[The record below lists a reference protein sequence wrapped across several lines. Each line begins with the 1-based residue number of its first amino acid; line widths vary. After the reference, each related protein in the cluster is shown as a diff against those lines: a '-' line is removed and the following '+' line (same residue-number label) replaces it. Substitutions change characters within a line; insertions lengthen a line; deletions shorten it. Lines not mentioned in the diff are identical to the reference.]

1 MASKPKSSPGGAQ
14 EPEQPFCDGTQDC
27 TAMAGGHLK
36 GCPLYVAPPSAKD
49 SNRVIIE
56 NEGKRVFVSGNNQGS
71 PLADRD
77 EKQIQQ
83 NRIAAEKEALRQRE
97 DAERAAAEAER
108 QRREQEA
115 EAERLRVAAEL
126 EAAEQA
132 RLAVIASWK
141 NPLDMIN
148 SEFPEYSTGST
159 WKPWRTFLKVLH
171 ALDLDPEELAFA
183 QQCTGRT
190 TMPTKPVRRAYVGA
204 GRRGG
209 KSFVSGI
216 QAVYHAVKPRTWTL
230 APGET
235 STIPIIAA
243 DRKQA
248 RVIHS
253 YIKGLFAQSPRL
265 SPMVVKSTKDTIT
278 LSNRT
283 QIVVFTASYK
293 TSRGYSLAAAFGD
306 ETAFWEN
313 SETSTNPDKEI
324 VGAIRPGLM
333 TTRGPLI
340 ITSTPY
346 SRRGVLYEGFKQ
358 YWGKD
363 DTDGI
368 YWKAT
373 SLDMNPGLDEAEI
386 QGAYAEDPEAAAAEF
401 GGEFR
406 SDLAAFISEELIASV
421 TIPGR
426 GDLPYVSKF
435 KYHAF
440 VDPSGGSLGGD
451 SYTLAIGH
459 TEGTTHIVDCIREST
474 PPFST
479 EGVTSTYA
487 DVMAMYQIR
496 ECHGDHYAAEWPSQ
510 MYRDHGAVTYHKSEY
525 PKSDLYLQTLPLIT
539 SGKVELPEHKRL
551 IGQLRGLERRTA
563 RSGKDSVDHAP
574 RGKDDVS
581 NAVCGVLALLAR
593 KRRAWGHLG
602 VFGYSNDGK
611 NTTFFG
617 GNAPP
622 EDATRWEDRACPACG
637 RAITGWNS
645 YEAPDILKEVTGHWV
660 KYGATTAHFG
670 KTPPIKIEE
679 MVYER

>member
-1 MASKPKSSPGGAQ
+1 MAPAEKSSPGGSAEATQPELEVCRECGADGEMAHAAKCSRNPRNAPTRAQ
-14 EPEQPFCDGTQDC
+14 AAPGGT
-27 TAMAGGHLK
+27 
-36 GCPLYVAPPSAKD
+36 AK
-49 SNRVIIE
+49 VVE
-56 NEGKRVFVSGNNQGS
+56 
-71 PLADRD
+71 DRM
-77 EKQIQQ
+77 
-83 NRIAAEKEALRQRE
+83 AAEKADRLRQEQDRAL
-97 DAERAAAEAER
+97 AEEQER
-108 QRREQEA
+108 QRLPQEA
-115 EAERLRVAAEL
+115 EAERQRVAAEL

-141 NPLDMIN
+141 HPLDMIA
-148 SEFPEYSTGST
+148 SEFPEYATGET
-159 WKPWRTFLKVLH
+159 WKPWRTFIKVLH
-171 ALDLDPEELAFA
+171 AIKLDPEELAFA

-216 QAVYHAVKPRTWTL
+216 QAVFHAVKPRTWTL

-235 STIPIIAA
+235 STIPIVAA

-253 YIKGLFAQSPRL
+253 YIKGLFAASPRL
-265 SPMVVKSTKDTIT
+265 APMLDGKPTKDTIKLT
-278 LSNRT
+278 NRT

-313 SETSTNPDKEI
+313 SETSTNPDVEI
-324 VGAIRPGLM
+324 VNAIRPGLM

-346 SRRGVLYEGFKQ
+346 SRRGVLWNGYRAC
-358 YWGKD
+358 WGKD
-363 DTDGI
+363 DVDEV
-368 YWKAT
+368 YWKA
-373 SLDMNPGLDEAEI
+373 SSRDMNPGLDPADI
-386 QGAYAEDPEAAAAEF
+386 DAAYEEDPEAAAAEY

-426 GDLPYVSKF
+426 GDLPYVARF

-459 TEGTTHIVDCIREST
+459 TEGTTHIVDAIREST

-487 DVMAMYQIR
+487 EVMAMYKIR
-496 ECHGDHYAAEWPSQ
+496 ECHGDHYAAEWPVQ
-510 MYRDHGAVTYHKSEY
+510 MFRDHGGVTYHKSEF
-525 PKSDLYLQTLPLIT
+525 PKSDLYLQALPLIT

-645 YEAPDILKEVTGHWV
+645 YEAPDILKEMTGHWV